1 MTSFTEYELP
11 VIFSHAD
18 AARLGISDRQL
29 YASRDAG
36 FIETLARGIYMQAG
50 LHGDLDLLEIA
61 FRAPIATLCLSTA
74 LVRHGLT
81 DDIPALIN
89 VALPRDRR
97 APRCSAPITWH
108 RFDHETFDID
118 RTEVDVIPGYQIGLY
133 GPKRCIVDAFR
144 LRHLYGTDQ
153 AISAL
158 RRWLRSPAAHPS
170 DLLDIAQN
178 FPVVEA
184 PLHQALEYLL

>member
-50 LHGDLDLLEIA
+50 LQGDLDLLEIA

-74 LVRHGLT
+74 LARHGLT
-81 DDIPALIN
+81 DDIPNVIN

-118 RTEVDVIPGYQIGLY
+118 RTEVDVIPAGCEDQTRY
-133 GPKRCIVDAFR
+133 GAGFSVGTFARSETDHAHR
-144 LRHLYGTDQ
+144 LRLLHGP
-153 AISAL
+153 SS
-158 RRWLRSPAAHPS
+158 RRGR
-170 DLLDIAQN
+170 N
-178 FPVVEA
+178 R
-184 PLHQALEYLL
+184 